1 MSQGGIYQDW
11 EPVVLKKS
19 SSIKRQNTTANP
31 AGHKK
36 FIELN
41 ADEVPK
47 LNYVSKEEA
56 QNIIQGRKAKD
67 LKQEDLARMLNIN
80 VAVIKDFENQKLLSN
95 KQLYSKM
102 LKALGLKV

>member
-1 MSQGGIYQDW
+1 MNQGPIYQDW
-11 EPVVLKKS
+11 EPVVLKKTQS
-19 SSIKRQNTTANP
+19 LKKQGSIANP

-36 FIELN
+36 FVELN
-41 ADEVPK
+41 ADEIPK

-56 QNIIQGRKAKD
+56 QTIIQGRKAKD

-80 VAVIKDFENQKLLSN
+80 VSIIKDFENQKSVSN

-102 LKALGLKV
+102 LKALGLKI